1 MDETRLRSGRA
12 QIPRYP
18 SRADTAQRLT
28 EGISNEGQISAVGYA
43 MRRHI
48 RKGEWPMKKTL
59 SMALALVLTACLFAF
74 APASASAAFTDAN
87 SITYKEAVD
96 VISALGIVN
105 GYSDGSFRPAG
116 ALSRGAAA
124 KIICCMSLTPEV
136 ANNMNNSASTRFKDV
151 PAGHTFAGFINWCVQ
166 QGIVSGYSD
175 GTFHPSDT
183 IASQA
188 FLKMLLCALGYDQ
201 EIEHYTGTGWS
212 NNVITRALQIGL
224 NSGLVSTLNGAAAVN
239 RQDACLFAF
248 NALKADLVE
257 YSGTQNRRSERTTT
271 AARGANIVAESES
284 PYTLQFAEQYFSDL
298 KQITNTTDAFGCP
311 ATKWTLKN
319 SDVGS
324 YLAAVDK
331 VYYNEDVTAGTV
343 YNDLGLTLNAP
354 LTFYVNGVNVTK
366 DGATI
371 SKNSEAKLSS
381 LITQSNAIGN
391 GVEIRAFRTTSNNA
405 PAVTLSAV
413 IYYPGTIASVQ
424 SATSTRSRY
433 VTIGG
438 VAGNSRAPAGLGEHN
453 QYETD
458 DFESGEIIAYTYS
471 GMSGSEGVQDV
482 ITLDAVRGSLDRIKS
497 GSSLTVDG
505 DEYENALNTVYNNA
519 EGTESS
525 LSVSNAY
532 TVYLLTLDGKDIVM
546 WVENVKA
553 SSDSYAWV
561 KDLSNGRQ
569 NFDYAQASLVFANG
583 SEQVVRLS
591 VYEAPDAWKQQ
602 IVTYSVDSNNR
613 YALTPVETATQANVD
628 LRNRTGLSVAATNG
642 TIFVVQDSA
651 SNSFKTYE
659 GMRTM
664 PNVKGDNAYIHT
676 DDGAAVVVFV
686 TNATITTSSSD
697 LIFIAAN
704 SASNPIVE
712 KSSTYRT
719 FRAVVNGQIT
729 TVNVLVG
736 TTLGNQAADAAAG
749 TKLAVANDSVKPGAD
764 SSIVLNNT
772 EYDANNFIIAG
783 SYDSNA
789 VSVDRAEG
797 LTAPSN
803 GSIRLGGVLMDLSSD
818 VNVYSVSTTGSISK
832 ISLTNV
838 KADSNDLVYYTQD
851 NRDITNMFILRVD

>member
-201 EIEHYTGTGWS
+201 ELEHYTGGGWS

-224 NSGLVSTLNGAAAVN
+224 NKGLVSTLNGSAAVN

-257 YSGTQNRRSERTTT
+257 YSGTQNNRAERTTT
-271 AARGANIVAESES
+271 ASRGTNIVAEESS

-298 KQITNTTDAFGCP
+298 KQTVNTTDAFGCP

-343 YNDLGLTLNAP
+343 YSDLGLTLNAP

-371 SKNSEAKLSS
+371 SKSSEAKLSS

-391 GVEIRAFRTTSNNA
+391 GVEIRAFRTTKDNA

-424 SATSTRSRY
+424 SATSARNRY

-438 VAGNSRAPAGLGEHN
+438 VGDTRAPAGLDGHN

-458 DFESGEIIAYTYS
+458 DFENGEIVAYTYS

-482 ITLDAVRGSLDRIKS
+482 IPLDPVRGPLDRIKS

-505 DEYENALNTVYNNA
+505 DEYENALNVVYNNA

-525 LSVSNAY
+525 LTVGNSY
-532 TVYLLTLDGKDIVM
+532 TVYLFTLDEKDMVM

-561 KDLSNGRQ
+561 KDISNGRQ

-583 SEQVVRLS
+583 TEQVVRLN

-602 IVTYSVDSNNR
+602 IVTYSVDSANR
-613 YALTPVETATQANVD
+613 YALTPVDTTTQENVT

-642 TIFVVQDSA
+642 TIFIVQDSA

-659 GMRTM
+659 GMRNM

-686 TNATITTSSSD
+686 TNATITTSKSD

-704 SASNPIVE
+704 SATNPIVE

-719 FRAVVNGQIT
+719 FNAVVNGQIT
-729 TVNVLVG
+729 KVNVLVG
-736 TTLGNQAADAAAG
+736 TTLGNSAEDAAPG
-749 TKLAVANDSVKPGAD
+749 TRLVVANDSVKPGAD
-764 SSIVLNNT
+764 NSIVLDNT
-772 EYDANNFIIAG
+772 EYDANNFVIAG
-783 SYDSNA
+783 SYDSNT
-789 VSVDRAEG
+789 VSASRAEG
-797 LTAPSN
+797 LAAPSN
-803 GSIRLGGVLMDLSSD
+803 GAIRLGGALMDLSSN

>member
-1 MDETRLRSGRA
+1 
-12 QIPRYP
+12 
-18 SRADTAQRLT
+18 
-28 EGISNEGQISAVGYA
+28 
-43 MRRHI
+43 
-48 RKGEWPMKKTL
+48 MKKTL
-59 SMALALVLTACLFAF
+59 SLVLALVLTASLFAF
-74 APASASAAFTDAN
+74 APASASAAFTDSN

-96 VISALGIVN
+96 VIYSLGIMS
-105 GYSDGSFRPAG
+105 GYSDGSFRPNG
-116 ALSRGAAA
+116 LLTRGAAA
-124 KIICCMSLTPEV
+124 KIICCMMLTPDV
-136 ANNMNNSASTRFKDV
+136 ANQMKNDASTKFKDV
-151 PAGHTFAGFINWCVQ
+151 PAGHTFAGFISWCVQ

-175 GTFHPSDT
+175 NTFHPADPLT
-183 IASQA
+183 CQA
-188 FLKMLLCALGYDQ
+188 FLKMLLGALGYDQ
-201 EIEHYTGTGWS
+201 EIEHYTGSGWS
-212 NNVITRALQIGL
+212 NNVTTRALQIGL
-224 NSGLVSTLNGAAAVN
+224 NNGLASTLNGAAQVN

-248 NALKADLVE
+248 NTLKSDLVE
-257 YSGTQNRRSERTTT
+257 YNGTQNRRSERTTT
-271 AARGANIVAESES
+271 AARGTNIVAESAS

-298 KQITNTTDAFGCP
+298 KQVVNSTDAFGCP

-319 SDVGS
+319 SEVGA
-324 YLAAVDK
+324 YLASVDK

-381 LITQSNAIGN
+381 LITQANAIGN
-391 GVEIRAFRTTSNNA
+391 GVEIRAFRTVSGNA

-413 IYYPGTIASVQ
+413 IYYPGAIASVQ
-424 SATSTRSRY
+424 SATSSRNRY

-438 VAGNSRAPAGLGEHN
+438 ITGDSRAPAGLDSHN

-458 DFESGEIIAYTYS
+458 SFENGEIVAYTYS
-471 GMSGSEGVQDV
+471 GMSGSEGVQSV
-482 ITLDAVRGSLDRIKS
+482 IALDAVRGSLDRINS
-497 GSSLTVDG
+497 AYSENSLTIDG
-505 DEYENALNTVYNNA
+505 NEFEMALNAVYGNA
-519 EGTESS
+519 EGTKSGLTVGNS
-525 LSVSNAY
+525 Y
-532 TVYLLTLDGKDIVM
+532 TVYLLTLDELEMIM

-583 SEQVVRLS
+583 SEQVVRLNA
-591 VYEAPDAWKQQ
+591 YEVPDAWKQQ
-602 IVTYSVDSNNR
+602 IVTYSVDANNR
-613 YALTPVETATQANVD
+613 YALTPVETTTQATVD

-642 TIFVVQDSA
+642 TIFVVQDNA
-651 SNSFKTYE
+651 SGSFKTYE
-659 GMRTM
+659 GMRNM

-686 TNATITTSSSD
+686 TNATITTSKSD

-719 FRAVVNGQIT
+719 FRAVVGGQIT

-736 TTLGNQAADAAAG
+736 TTLGNKAEDAAAG
-749 TKLAVANDSVKPGAD
+749 TKFVVANDSVKPGPD
-764 SSIVLNNT
+764 SSFVLDNT

-783 SYDSNA
+783 SYDSNT
-789 VSVDRAEG
+789 VSVDRATG
-797 LTAPSN
+797 LSAPSN
-803 GSIRLGGVLMDLSSD
+803 GSIRLGGVLMDLSSN
-818 VNVYSVSTTGSISK
+818 VTVYSVSTTGSISK

>member
-1 MDETRLRSGRA
+1 
-12 QIPRYP
+12 
-18 SRADTAQRLT
+18 
-28 EGISNEGQISAVGYA
+28 
-43 MRRHI
+43 
-48 RKGEWPMKKTL
+48 MKKAL
-59 SMALALVLTACLFAF
+59 SMVLALVLTASLFAF
-74 APASASAAFTDAN
+74 APASASAAFTDSN

-96 VISALGIVN
+96 VIYSLGIMG

-116 ALSRGAAA
+116 LLTRGAAA
-124 KIICCMSLTPEV
+124 KIICCMMLTPDV
-136 ANNMNNSASTRFKDV
+136 ANQMKNDASTKFKDV
-151 PAGHTFAGFINWCVQ
+151 PAGHTFAGYIAWCVQ

-175 GTFHPSDT
+175 NTFHPADPLT
-183 IASQA
+183 CQA
-188 FLKMLLCALGYDQ
+188 FLKMLLGALGYDQ
-201 EIEHYTGTGWS
+201 NIEHYTGSGWS
-212 NNVITRALQIGL
+212 NNVTTRALQIGL
-224 NSGLVSTLNGAAAVN
+224 NNGLSSTLNGAAQVN

-248 NALKADLVE
+248 NTLKSDLVE
-257 YSGTQNRRSERTTT
+257 YNGTQNRRSERTTT
-271 AARGANIVAESES
+271 ANRGTNIVAEASS
-284 PYTLQFAEQYFSDL
+284 PYTLQFAEQYFENL
-298 KQITNTTDAFGCP
+298 KQVANTTDAFGCP

-319 SDVGS
+319 ADVGS
-324 YLAAVDK
+324 YLASVDK

-391 GVEIRAFRTTSNNA
+391 GVEIRAFRTTSGNA
-405 PAVTLSAV
+405 PAVVLSAV

-438 VAGNSRAPAGLGEHN
+438 IGDTRAPAGLDSHN

-458 DFESGEIIAYTYS
+458 SFENGEIVAYTYS
-471 GMSGSEGVQDV
+471 GMSGSEGVQSV
-482 ITLDAVRGSLDRIKS
+482 ISLDAVRGSLDRINSAYSENSLTINGDEFEMALNAVYGDAAGTKS
-497 GSSLTVDG
+497 GLTVG
-505 DEYENALNTVYNNA
+505 N
-519 EGTESS
+519 S
-525 LSVSNAY
+525 Y
-532 TVYLLTLDGKDIVM
+532 TVYLLTLDDMEMIM

-583 SEQVVRLS
+583 SEQVVRLN
-591 VYEAPDAWKQQ
+591 VYEAAESLKQQ
-602 IVTYSVDSNNR
+602 IVTYTVDGNNR
-613 YALTPVETATQANVD
+613 YALTAVETTPQDNVE
-628 LRNRTGLSVAATNG
+628 LRNRTGLSATATNG

-651 SNSFKTYE
+651 SGSFKTYE
-659 GMRTM
+659 GMRNM
-664 PNVKGDNAYIHT
+664 PNVKGDKAYIHT

-686 TNATITTSSSD
+686 TNAVITTSKTD

-719 FRAVVNGQIT
+719 FRAVVGGQIT

-736 TTLGNQAADAAAG
+736 TTLGNPAEDAAAG
-749 TKLAVANDSVKPGAD
+749 TQFAVVNDTVKPAAG
-764 SSIVLNNT
+764 SSIILDNT
-772 EYDANNFIIAG
+772 EYNANNFIIGG
-783 SYDSNA
+783 SYDSKT
-789 VSVDRAEG
+789 VSVGRAEG

-803 GSIRLGGVLMDLSSD
+803 GSIRLGGQPMDLSND

-832 ISLTNV
+832 IALNNV

-851 NRDITNMFILRVD
+851 NRDITNLFILRVD